1 MILIGRYLSPHVR
14 RSAVTLREYGMTY
27 EHRPL
32 RTWVEA
38 DEVRA
43 ANPLGRVPALIL
55 DDGETLVD
63 SAVILDALDHMVPA
77 DKALTPR
84 EGMERRQILSL
95 AALGSGASEKAVA
108 AEYERAYRPEGM
120 IDQQRIEHCEG
131 QTKAGLEAIDR
142 MAMMPWIAGE
152 RMTQADVTAVV
163 AWEFVNIVNP
173 ALAERTSCPNLKEI
187 VARVTDTPPF
197 AETRPAA

>member
-1 MILIGRYLSPHVR
+1 MILIGRYLSPFVR
-14 RSAVTLREYGMTY
+14 RSAVTLRHYGIPY

-32 RTWVEA
+32 KVFEEA

-43 ANPLGRVPALIL
+43 ANLLVRIPALIL

-77 DKALTPR
+77 DEALTPR
-84 EGMERRQILSL
+84 EGPERRQIMSL
-95 AALGSGASEKAVA
+95 VELGAGAAEKAVA
-108 AEYERAYRPEGM
+108 VRIECTRRPEEK
-120 IDQQRIEHCEG
+120 IHQPWIEHCEG

-142 MAMMPWIAGE
+142 MAKMPWIAGE

-163 AWEFVNIVNP
+163 AWEFLGVADP
-173 ALAERTSCPNLKEI
+173 ALAERINCPNLKEI
-187 VARVTDTPPF
+187 AARVTDTPPF
-197 AETRPAA
+197 AETRPVT